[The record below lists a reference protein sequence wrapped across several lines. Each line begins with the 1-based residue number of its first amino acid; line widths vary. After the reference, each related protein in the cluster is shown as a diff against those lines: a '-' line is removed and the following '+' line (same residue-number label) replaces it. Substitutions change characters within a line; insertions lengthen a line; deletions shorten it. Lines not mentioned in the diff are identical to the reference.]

1 MALKHFSV
9 VLLLSS
15 LGMYHVFFASIL
27 PLFLIIIF
35 HGISYTGVDAAVFT
49 FENRCA
55 MTIWPAIQP
64 SAGRPLLMKGGL
76 ELKPQESTN
85 VTAPIG
91 WSGRF
96 WGRSGCNFNNHGE
109 GTCETGDCANGLY
122 CNGAGGQPPASLAEF
137 TLDSPLDFYDVSLVD
152 GYNLP
157 ISIFPYDDS
166 RVCPSIRCDTDLNL
180 HCPSNL
186 QVKGD
191 HGETV
196 ACKSGCTAFQSP
208 EYCCTGQFQDPN
220 ICKPTKYSEYFKHG
234 CPTAYSYA
242 FDDGSSTF
250 TCREANYMII
260 FC

>member
-1 MALKHFSV
+1 MELLNRYIELEVWQQELPNLK
-9 VLLLSS
+9 
-15 LGMYHVFFASIL
+15 L
-27 PLFLIIIF
+27 PLVDAALWKIWKER
-35 HGISYTGVDAAVFT
+35 SVDAAVFT